1 MIPVGVQIFVAL
13 EPVDMR
19 MGFER
24 LSGIVRE
31 RMGLEPLGGA
41 LFVFLGRRRQCLKIV
56 FWDGSGLCLFH
67 KRLDRDKGR
76 FPAPELVADET
87 HVELDHVQ
95 LEALLDGIFLGE
107 EPPVRSRRARD
118 VPEPV
123 H

>member
-1 MIPVGVQIFVAL
+1 MIPAGVQIFVAL

-24 LSGIVRE
+24 LAGIVRE

-56 FWDGSGLCLFH
+56 FSDGTGLCLFH
-67 KRLDRDKGR
+67 KRLDKGR
-76 FPAPELVADET
+76 FPAPELVAG
-87 HVELDHVQ
+87 HSHAELDHVQ
-95 LEALLDGIFLGE
+95 LEALLDGLCLGDE
-107 EPPVRSRRARD
+107 ERAPAKRSPRES
-118 VPEPV
+118 VEV

>member
-41 LFVFLGRRRQCLKIV
+41 LFVFLGRRRQCIKVV

-67 KRLDRDKGR
+67 KRLDKGL
-76 FPAPELVADET
+76 FPRAIAPKSLTRAHRERGAET
-87 HVELDHVQ
+87 
-95 LEALLDGIFLGE
+95 LGPSPRE
-107 EPPVRSRRARD
+107 VGGS
-118 VPEPV
+118 
-123 H
+123 